1 MPGHI
6 RRSGLILLAIT
17 VASGSL
23 VAAGI
28 QAVGTPA
35 AGADQIGND
44 QAQAQALQSQIAANN
59 EKIDALGQ
67 QADGAEIRLQQAQQN
82 LVTTQAHL
90 ATTQSALAR
99 IRVQVQERAVAAY
112 QGAISGE
119 QFEGLDV
126 GDAQRLLIAQKYTA
140 TEAAQDEALFQSLN
154 ATEQQL
160 SQQKAAAEKA
170 TAQADADN
178 KQIQSTRAS
187 LQTVTAQQQQT
198 LGQVQGQLI
207 TLVQQQQAQADAENL
222 ASSINEFGGSDGGD
236 PSAYPNLPPVS
247 PQAAQALA
255 YARAQLGKSYVYAAA
270 GPDHFDCS
278 GLVMAAYASAGV
290 QLPHYSGAQY
300 AMLPH
305 IPFSQLQPGDLLFW
319 GVNASEHVAF
329 YVGDGKLLESGGD
342 TNEVHIGPI
351 WGSPTGAARV
361 L

>member
-6 RRSGLILLAIT
+6 CRSGLILLAVT
-17 VASGSL
+17 VACGSL
-23 VAAGI
+23 VAAGV
-28 QAVGTPA
+28 QAVGVPA

-67 QADGAEIRLQQAQQN
+67 QADGAQFRLQQAEQG
-82 LVTTQAHL
+82 LAATQAHL

-99 IRVQVQERAVAAY
+99 IRAQVRQRAVSAY
-112 QGAISGE
+112 QGAIAGE
-119 QFEGLDV
+119 QFQGLDL
-126 GDAQRLLIAQKYTA
+126 GDAERLLIAQKYTA
-140 TEAAQDEALFQSLN
+140 SQAAQDDQLFQSLST
-154 ATEQQL
+154 TEQL
-160 SQQKAAAEKA
+160 LDQQKAAAQRA
-170 TAQADADN
+170 TAQADADEQ
-178 KQIQSTRAS
+178 QIQSARAG

-198 LGQVQGQLI
+198 LSQVQGQLI
-207 TLVQQQQAQADAENL
+207 ALVQQQQAQADAENL
-222 ASSINEFGGSDGGD
+222 ASSINEFGGTDGGD

-290 QLPHYSGAQY
+290 QLPHYSGAMY

-351 WGSPTGAARV
+351 WGSPMGAARV
-361 L
+361 P